1 MVVLKQSC
9 CRKRRGQKRKTPK
22 TAENTG
28 MPQKTQRSC
37 PCGSEKNMLSIR
49 LSTEARCFF
58 VVRSE
63 TERVR
68 LRSKLGQCPKMMV
81 GMLLE
86 GCGKTKPT

>member
-1 MVVLKQSC
+1 
-9 CRKRRGQKRKTPK
+9 
-22 TAENTG
+22 
-28 MPQKTQRSC
+28 
-37 PCGSEKNMLSIR
+37 MLSIR

-63 TERVR
+63 TERVS

-86 GCGKTKPT
+86 SCGKTKSLHMKTVEGVRVGKVIV

>member
-1 MVVLKQSC
+1 
-9 CRKRRGQKRKTPK
+9 
-22 TAENTG
+22 
-28 MPQKTQRSC
+28 
-37 PCGSEKNMLSIR
+37 MLIIR

-63 TERVR
+63 TERVG

-86 GCGKTKPT
+86 SCGKTTPTYENRGGSEGRKSYCMNHPRWNHERRLRSCSCVINGCLHAMGR